1 MADINTVAVSG
12 RIVSK
17 PELRSVGA
25 DKISVTTLSVANNI
39 WNGKAEEAHFFDV
52 DVWGKQ
58 AESCC
63 QYLDKGSQVM
73 VQGDLRQNKWE
84 TDKGEKRSKV
94 FLKARNVAFVFGEK
108 PADGAKDNKKADTK
122 SADPEDLPF

>member
-1 MADINTVAVSG
+1 
-12 RIVSK
+12 
-17 PELRSVGA
+17 
-25 DKISVTTLSVANNI
+25 
-39 WNGKAEEAHFFDV
+39 
-52 DVWGKQ
+52 
-58 AESCC
+58 
-63 QYLDKGSQVM
+63 M

-108 PADGAKDNKKADTK
+108 SSEGAKDNKKAEAK